1 MVKLALISLSKDLPD
16 NSGPIGLL
24 PLFDG
29 HVIDQQIQSV
39 VNAGANKIIL
49 VSPTMNNMVLQYVDR
64 LQGQGIDIE
73 IVRSGHDLVQFVAP
87 ENELIYLND
96 GILPDRSTIEK
107 LSSFQGEIIFVTP
120 ESPQATE
127 FERIDRNDRWLGV
140 AKLKTSRLSEFI
152 DLPEDWDVGSAL
164 LRGAVQSGC
173 IREVVTESN
182 LSDGAVSVLTDDTD
196 ISKFSKKCLQYV
208 GGNRRNILEKT
219 LVWPFTKTLLPRLWK
234 APSARNYLGWA
245 APAAGI
251 LAGCLILLKLPVV
264 AAIALLILGMLIVY
278 IYGKIGVFS
287 NFNKGIDGVFVAT
300 LIISIIVI
308 AGITIQQS
316 IPVSMPANLVIFALV
331 IGTTW
336 LIHRNTVET
345 KWDLTKP
352 DIGLSLVILFGFSIF
367 GSFTLGI
374 YVIALL
380 GMAYLLISQFDQTDE

>member
-1 MVKLALISLSKDLPD
+1 MPD
-16 NSGPIGLL
+16 NSGPVGLL

-64 LQGQGIDIE
+64 LQGRGIDIE

-107 LSSFQGEIIFVTP
+107 LSSSHDEIIFVTP
-120 ESPQATE
+120 DSQQVTG
-127 FERIDRNDRWLGV
+127 FERIDRNDRWLGI
-140 AKLKTSRLSEFI
+140 AKLKASRLSEFI

-173 IREVVTESN
+173 IREVATESD

-208 GGNRRNILEKT
+208 GGKRRNILEKT
-219 LVWPFTKTLLPRLWK
+219 LIWPFTKALLPKLWK
-234 APSARNYLGWA
+234 APSTRNYLGWA

-251 LAGCLILLKLPVV
+251 LAGCVIALKLPVI
-264 AAIALLILGMLIVY
+264 AALALLILGMLMAYV
-278 IYGKIGVFS
+278 YGKIGVFS
-287 NFNKGIDGVFVAT
+287 NFNKGMDRAFVAT
-300 LIISIIVI
+300 FIISIIVI

-316 IPVSMPANLVIFALV
+316 IPVSMPANLVILV
-331 IGTTW
+331 LAIGSTW

-345 KWDLTKP
+345 KWDLIKP
-352 DIGLSLVILFGFSIF
+352 DTGLSLVILLGFSIF
-367 GSFTLGI
+367 GSFILGI

-380 GMAYLLISQFDQTDE
+380 GMAYLLVSQFDLKDE